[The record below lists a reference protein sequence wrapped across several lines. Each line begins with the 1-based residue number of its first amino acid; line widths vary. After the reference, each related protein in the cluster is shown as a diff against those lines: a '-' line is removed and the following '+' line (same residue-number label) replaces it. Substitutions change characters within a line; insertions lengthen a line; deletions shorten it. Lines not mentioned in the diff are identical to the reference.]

1 MSEQDPWAGLQTKL
15 STDLMHAFLRMPASL
30 KAMMEGEEG
39 PVDIPPEQAAEAYVA
54 VLMVVL
60 KHLPTIAGAVDI
72 ARGEISRLVE
82 RVDAIE
88 RRLEENWAGDGQ

>member
-1 MSEQDPWAGLQTKL
+1 
-15 STDLMHAFLRMPASL
+15 
-30 KAMMEGEEG
+30 
-39 PVDIPPEQAAEAYVA
+39 
-54 VLMVVL
+54 MVML